1 MEFDVHLEAVCRKF
15 TIQLWEIRMG
25 CAYRRLWVERA
36 CGWQV
41 PKRMSFQRIL
51 PKRAFKYS
59 FSSGMAAAALALSG
73 HLNIAP
79 TVGGRL
85 AAARD
90 RVFARHYFPLKLY
103 M

>member
-1 MEFDVHLEAVCRKF
+1 
-15 TIQLWEIRMG
+15 MG
-25 CAYRRLWVERA
+25 RAYRRRWVERA
-36 CGWQV
+36 CGWPV
-41 PKRMSFQRIL
+41 LKRVSFQRIM
-51 PKRAFKYS
+51 PKRAIKYS
-59 FSSGMAAAALALSG
+59 FGRGMAAAALALGG

-79 TVGGRL
+79 TIGGRP